1 MQLSSP
7 NGTDANQDTIAN
19 SDYQRMSPIILTSR
33 MGLPHRHTNDS
44 RSPSKSPD
52 VVSTKVLPPKSSKTF
67 SFSVDSL
74 LSNNDSDRKS
84 SSSPIT
90 DSKSLN
96 GSSTRQIVGDL
107 LNRRFSVDRIL
118 EHGLKNSP
126 LTPGYAPPTSSAK
139 SGAGMGHSPETNL
152 NSPSNSP
159 WNHPLSVALPWFQVA
174 RSLSP
179 VHSTYTYDFTNIFL
193 KRKIKSDSE
202 LNCI

>member
-7 NGTDANQDTIAN
+7 NGTDNNQDVITS
-19 SDYQRMSPIILTSR
+19 SDYQRMSPIILTTR
-33 MGLPHRHTNDS
+33 MGMPHRHTSES

-74 LSNNDSDRKS
+74 LSNNDNDRKS
-84 SSSPIT
+84 SSSPT
-90 DSKSLN
+90 VESKSLN
-96 GSSTRQIVGDL
+96 GSSTRQVVGDL
-107 LNRRFSVDRIL
+107 LNRRFSVDRLL

-126 LTPGYAPPTSSAK
+126 LTPGYAPPTSSGK
-139 SGAGMGHSPETNL
+139 SGGLGHPTETNL
-152 NSPSNSP
+152 NSPTNSP

-179 VHSTYTYDFTNIFL
+179 VHS
-193 KRKIKSDSE
+193 K
-202 LNCI
+202 